1 MKVVCCDC
9 HRDMGEK
16 FGPPEL
22 TTHGLCAACLAK
34 AERELSDRIVARKAE
49 AAR

>member
-9 HRDMGEK
+9 KRDMGEK

-34 AERELSDRIVARKAE
+34 AENELAARTTARQAEARK
-49 AAR
+49 